1 MKLNLTEM
9 LNRQGLV
16 FQNLFSIVHLQSNEI
31 SDCLSKPRPIPF
43 HAESLDS
50 VVFRYFRIVSGNF
63 SRTRSKSRKLF
74 ERIHRLASVYSS
86 DKPQCHS
93 NTSLSKE
100 LEFVL
105 DYHSIGL
112 EHRTRVF
119 VDCQPTMSKHRNYTI
134 PVERI
139 YLCREK
145 RNDLWLPMVCR

>member
-31 SDCLSKPRPIPF
+31 LD
-43 HAESLDS
+43 SLVS

-74 ERIHRLASVYSS
+74 ERIHRLASVYSF